1 MILNEI
7 PFFNNQDNQEK
18 VNNQPEKRDIAKEL
32 YALCLHVEK
41 ETTVKIEEARPTRIE
56 DVLTIEDF

>member
-7 PFFNNQDNQEK
+7 PFFNNQEK
-18 VNNQPEKRDIAKEL
+18 PNDQSEKRDIAKEI

-41 ETTVKIEEARPTRIE
+41 ETTVMVDEARPTRIE

>member
-7 PFFNNQDNQEK
+7 PFFDKQEKLDNQL
-18 VNNQPEKRDIAKEL
+18 EKRDIAKEI

-41 ETTVKIEEARPTRIE
+41 ETIVKVEEARPTTIE
-56 DVLTIEDF
+56 DVLTIEEF